1 MWDYQ
6 IIKEKFYRLA
16 QDAENNVRK
25 DKLKAPKAPPVY
37 ESFHDISLAKRDVYM
52 LLATSHYSNKQDFI
66 DALKQHLES
75 SVKNSNAFDEKRYS
89 DARGNYIRDLI
100 AEYQ

>member
-6 IIKEKFYRLA
+6 IIKEKFYRIA

-25 DKLKAPKAPPVY
+25 DKLKVSKAPPVY
-37 ESFHDISLAKRDVYM
+37 KGLHDISLAKRDVYM

-66 DALKQHLES
+66 DALNQQLDSPTENK
-75 SVKNSNAFDEKRYS
+75 NAFDGQKYAEA
-89 DARGNYIRDLI
+89 DNNYLRKLV

>member
-6 IIKEKFYRLA
+6 VIKEKFYRLA

-25 DKLKAPKAPPVY
+25 DKLKAQKVPLVY
-37 ESFHDISLAKRDVYM
+37 RDFHDISLARRDVYA
-52 LLATSHYSNKQDFI
+52 LLATSHYQTKQDFI
-66 DALKQHLES
+66 DALKQHLENLA
-75 SVKNSNAFDEKRYS
+75 KNSNAFDEKRYS
-89 DARGNYIRDLI
+89 AARGNYIRDLI